1 MKVFFERRGR
11 SVAAILLIAV
21 GTALTLWACKGSGS
35 LRIECTTPLG
45 GGSVETEWD
54 TNQGGRITSSPGNAN
69 CDVRFTGPGGTTGTA
84 QNVPVGQTI
93 PIPAGTTGAVITGIH
108 PRSGPGGDG
117 GGGMADILRE
127 ELAADIGQ
135 TGGHGRRGSQAVPF
149 EYFIVVMPLD
159 AAIDLGPSW
168 GALSNV
174 YGDFRYRSTSILT
187 ADDLYNLVSPYVLT
201 DIGNQPALVPG
212 LDVRLLA
219 RCVPNANGRGGRLY
233 VADVTRRIESFEFL
247 MNGVELATLDHDCF
261 LHDAPNGWK
270 VVETE
275 IEFSDFNIYPGG
287 SSNTFRLTLETD
299 ESGEVGLASTL
310 EYY

>member
-11 SVAAILLIAV
+11 SVAAILLIAAC
-21 GTALTLWACKGSGS
+21 TALTLWACKGSGE
-35 LRIECTTPLG
+35 LRLELTTPAG
-45 GGSVETEWD
+45 DASVVGSWD
-54 TNQGGRITSSPGNAN
+54 SSGGRITQSPGNAN
-69 CDVRFTGPGGTTGTA
+69 CDVRFTGPDGTTTGTA

-93 PIPAGTTGAVITGIH
+93 PVPAGTTGAVITGIH

-117 GGGMADILRE
+117 GGGMADILGD
-127 ELAADIGQ
+127 ELDADIGQ
-135 TGGHGRRGSQAVPF
+135 TGGHGRRGGREVPY
-149 EYFIVVMPLD
+149 EYFIVVVPFD

-187 ADDLYNLVSPYVLT
+187 LDDLYNLVAPYVLA

-219 RCVPNANGRGGRLY
+219 RCVPNANGRGGHLR
-233 VADVTRRIESFEFL
+233 VTDVTRRIESFEFR
-247 MNGVELATLDHDCF
+247 MNGVELATLDHDS
-261 LHDAPNGWK
+261 LLYDAPNGWQ

-287 SSNTFRLTLETD
+287 STNDFRLTLETS
-299 ESGEVGLASTL
+299 EAGEVVLAAIL
-310 EYY
+310 EYF